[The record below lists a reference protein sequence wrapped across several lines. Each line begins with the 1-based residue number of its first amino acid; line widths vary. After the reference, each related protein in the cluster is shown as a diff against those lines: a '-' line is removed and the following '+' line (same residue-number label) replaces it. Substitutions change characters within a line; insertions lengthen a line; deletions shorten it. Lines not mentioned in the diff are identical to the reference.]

1 MTLLQFY
8 NIYNTNDKCISYFIY
23 FVLFILQAVNIS
35 FVIVI
40 FIPGFDGSFVQ
51 NFFTNVFLITYKCIL
66 TFIIVFIIMTYM
78 ISKIYENI
86 FRVAKEIHNAHRTH
100 NMTSLHNAD
109 HIV

>member
-51 NFFTNVFLITYKCIL
+51 NFFTNVFLITYGCIL
-66 TFIIVFIIMTYM
+66 IFIIVFIIMTYM

-86 FRVAKEIHNAHRTH
+86 CQVAKEMHNTH
-100 NMTSLHNAD
+100 NVTSLHNAD